1 MAQVLCYIAVDIG
14 PQCQDATENGG
25 DCDEL
30 KGRWPQPANSHSVWK
45 MIHWSELFW
54 HYFEGT
60 QLFTYE

>member
-30 KGRWPQPANSHSVWK
+30 KGR
-45 MIHWSELFW
+45 
-54 HYFEGT
+54 
-60 QLFTYE
+60 